1 MMVKEEVKEEE
12 TEEEVEV
19 EEMEYEGVMYFRSA
33 KGVVYDMLTSE
44 EVGRWNE
51 RTKSIEVE

>member
-1 MMVKEEVKEEE
+1 
-12 TEEEVEV
+12 VEV
-19 EEMEYEGVMYFRSA
+19 EEMEYEGVKYFRSA

-51 RTKSIEVE
+51 STKSIEVE